1 MFSLE
6 KSQEELDVVM
16 YFLKVSDFTPFK
28 ELCSE
33 SPCYWSFLSR
43 DHTATC

>member
-16 YFLKVSDFTPFK
+16 YFLKVSG
-28 ELCSE
+28 SE
-33 SPCYWSFLSR
+33 KQISLHLKNFAVSLPVTGVF
-43 DHTATC
+43 